1 VAVGTEGWDCR
12 SLTSVVLPR
21 QKTTKN
27 FVLQTTCRCLR
38 EVTDATQENAL
49 IYLSSDNYE
58 TLDKELKENYQLSI
72 TDLTEKKEQTID
84 VQVRKPKLGRLKYKQ
99 IETKYKIVK
108 KTSPEIKKELSAFK
122 FADIKK
128 SFDYD
133 KSIVSGSIGKSG
145 LTGEVAIADVK
156 TDRTALFSFE
166 DFIYNLTSAT
176 YGLFTETDLY
186 DGFTDELSA
195 IHKSIEKELEW
206 VVLNPNLD
214 ISDINQMIASNFMDR
229 VEYTKEVI
237 EQETEIELL
246 EWEGTR
252 NEMSFVSPK
261 GVTYKFM
268 PKISQR
274 DYLGNRGYGKHPE
287 YMEDDFFGEDT
298 NCDPQDISYN
308 YIPYKMDSE
317 FEQNALAEML
327 KLSELKDLEVYF
339 NGYKDERLQSFWI
352 QTPRGRYTPDFL
364 ILRRKENR
372 KYRKGQ
378 TIPIEKAI
386 IIETKG
392 KPYYN
397 DEFRAKEKFVKDEFL
412 KHNNH
417 FSYHCFVDEGEND
430 FTKHLVTFKRLLKEF

>member
-1 VAVGTEGWDCR
+1 VAV
-12 SLTSVVLPR
+12 
-21 QKTTKN
+21 
-27 FVLQTTCRCLR
+27 
-38 EVTDATQENAL
+38 
-49 IYLSSDNYE
+49 
-58 TLDKELKENYQLSI
+58 
-72 TDLTEKKEQTID
+72 
-84 VQVRKPKLGRLKYKQ
+84 
-99 IETKYKIVK
+99 
-108 KTSPEIKKELSAFK
+108 
-122 FADIKK
+122 
-128 SFDYD
+128 
-133 KSIVSGSIGKSG
+133 
-145 LTGEVAIADVK
+145 ADVK
-156 TDRTALFSFE
+156 ADSTALFSFE
-166 DFIYNLTSAT
+166 DFIYKLTSAT
-176 YGLFTETDLY
+176 YGLFTETELS

-214 ISDINQMIASNFMDR
+214 ISDINRMIASSFMDS

-246 EWEGTR
+246 EWEGNH

-274 DYLGNRGYGKHPE
+274 DYQGNRGYGKHPE

-298 NCDPQDISYN
+298 NSDPQDISYN

-364 ILRRKENR
+364 ILRRKENN
-372 KYRKGQ
+372 KYKKGQ

-397 DEFRAKEKFVKDEFL
+397 DEFRAKEKFVKNEFL

-417 FSYHCFVDEGEND
+417 FSYHCFIDEGEND
-430 FTKHLVTFKRLLKEF
+430 FTKHIETLKQILKEF